1 MDSIG
6 YNAPQRRRKR
16 RKKRKSRKSRRGKR
30 KSAAVE
36 NKNQNTDAQN
46 DANLVI

>member
-1 MDSIG
+1 MH
-6 YNAPQRRRKR
+6 RKEKEEKEE
-16 RKKRKSRKSRRGKR
+16 RKENRKSRRGKR

>member
-1 MDSIG
+1 MH
-6 YNAPQRRRKR
+6 RKEEGEKEE
-16 RKKRKSRKSRRGKR
+16 RKENRVKAVEVKENP
-30 KSAAVE
+30 AAVE